1 MDQSDNGVTVAVTGG
16 NGAVMVVER
25 LGEERLLTALLPP
38 LLAMAEHGL
47 RGDGRAVYDA
57 LGRLV
62 LDLRQGRLE
71 LPAGA
76 LVAERLELLRERFRD
91 RAPADEQ
98 DGRPSRVD
106 VLRSLLTIGAIGEAE
121 HRAGLD
127 IRRAAELAERA
138 AHGVRAVDP
147 ARPVVDG
154 GPGWS
159 MPECWGAGAA
169 SSPLVGRV
177 LAWARYV
184 AGQDVELAGRRG
196 RATALELVHRVTVAN
211 IPLREVDRA
220 LGARK
225 GEAGRIVKAALT
237 LYASMHEGT

>member
-1 MDQSDNGVTVAVTGG
+1 MVEVTGTNAPVG
-16 NGAVMVVER
+16 GVMLVER
-25 LGEERLLTALLPP
+25 AGEERLLAELLPP
-38 LLAMAEHGL
+38 LLTIAEHGL
-47 RGDGRAVYDA
+47 RGDGRGVYDA

-91 RAPADEQ
+91 RAPAAEW
-98 DGRPSRVD
+98 DGMPARVD
-106 VLRSLLTIGAIGEAE
+106 VLRSLVNIGAIGEAE
-121 HRAGLD
+121 HRAGLE
-127 IRRAAELAERA
+127 IRQAAVMAERA
-138 AHGVRAVDP
+138 AHGVRAIDP

-154 GPGWS
+154 GAGWS
-159 MPECWGAGAA
+159 MPECWGAGAS

-184 AGQDVELAGRRG
+184 AGQGVELAGRRG
-196 RATALELVHRVTVAN
+196 RATALELVHRVAVAN
-211 IPLREVDRA
+211 VPLREVDRA
-220 LGARK
+220 LGSRK

-237 LYASMHEGT
+237 LYASMHAGT